1 MLNSFE
7 KYAKIIHF
15 SSFFDENF
23 KKIFSKFPNNL
34 CFSSKREKL
43 THGLLKFF
51 LKNAKIMHFSQFS
64 EEGFSKFS
72 QQISIPIG
80 F

>member
-1 MLNSFE
+1 M
-7 KYAKIIHF
+7 KIFKRF
-15 SSFFDENF
+15 SENF
-23 KKIFSKFPNNL
+23 SAM
-34 CFSSKREKL
+34 CFSSKYEKINAWFVKIL
-43 THGLLKFF
+43 

>member
-1 MLNSFE
+1 MLNSIE

-15 SSFFDENF
+15 LM
-23 KKIFSKFPNNL
+23 KIFKRFSQNFPTICVFRPNA
-34 CFSSKREKL
+34 KKL
-43 THGLLKFF
+43 PHGLLKFF
-51 LKNAKIMHFSQFS
+51 FKNAKIMHFSQFS